1 MVSVDLLH
9 VLTVCVRGAL
19 AAQRYIAL
27 ELLKVQ
33 SLEPQLPPLP
43 IMDQDPETKKALLA
57 LLHQAV
63 TVNVK
68 ERLSNKKDN
77 AAMDLVTTADVMTQA
92 VVEYVLRDA
101 FPEMPFTIVGE
112 EEVGTG
118 TVKSLAEDSVEK
130 YYNELTLVPYQ
141 TELEAH
147 AHRMGSQV
155 TAATWKELRERVG
168 VFIDPIDGTN
178 CFVEGLW
185 EVPLTLVGL
194 TLDGVP
200 VAGVVNRVFGFSVTQ
215 MTSDINN
222 NGSSSTSL
230 SYVWNFGSRE
240 PFIVHEGRRVVPV
253 PNYNNILSAKSVLR
267 VVGSSTTES
276 RCFTHVLEKL
286 FPIEMHGA
294 RGAGNKLMF
303 LIESM
308 LAGSS
313 CTQCC
318 DVFISPEDT
327 IKKWDTCAPHAFIM
341 ALGGELY
348 TLRGDMVRYPL
359 QGKDLARLS
368 SGVLGVSHRSKLEVA
383 RRIKWTSSSL

>member
-33 SLEPQLPPLP
+33 ELETQLPALP
-43 IMDQDPETKKALLA
+43 IMDQDPQTKKVLLA

-63 TVNVK
+63 TVKVK
-68 ERLSNKKDN
+68 EQLSNKKDA
-77 AAMDLVTTADVMTQA
+77 AAMDLVTTADVVTQA
-92 VVEYVLRDA
+92 VLEHVLRDA
-101 FPEMPFTIVGE
+101 FPDMPFTIVGE
-112 EEVGTG
+112 EEVASGS
-118 TVKSLAEDSVEK
+118 VKSLAERCVEK
-130 YYNELTLVPYQ
+130 YYRELTLVPYQ

-147 AHRMGSQV
+147 ARRMGSQV

-200 VAGVVNRVFGFSVTQ
+200 VAGVVNRVFGFSVAQ
-215 MTSDINN
+215 MTSEN
-222 NGSSSTSL
+222 SSRSCTSL
-230 SYVWNFGSRE
+230 SYVWNFGLKE
-240 PFIVHEGRRVVPV
+240 PFIVHEGRRVVPAAT
-253 PNYNNILSAKSVLR
+253 YNIVSANSVLR
-267 VVGSSTTES
+267 VVGSSTTKS
-276 RCFTHVLEKL
+276 QCFAHVLEKL

-303 LIESM
+303 LISSM
-308 LAGSS
+308 LAGSPS
-313 CTQCC
+313 VQSC

-327 IKKWDTCAPHAFIM
+327 IKKWDTCAPHAFIV
-341 ALGGELY
+341 ALGGELH
-348 TLRGDMVRYPL
+348 TLRGDVVRYSL
-359 QGKDLARLS
+359 HGKDLARLS
-368 SGVLGVSHRSKLEVA
+368 SGVLGVSRRSKLEVA
-383 RRIKWTSSSL
+383 RRIKWSSSSL